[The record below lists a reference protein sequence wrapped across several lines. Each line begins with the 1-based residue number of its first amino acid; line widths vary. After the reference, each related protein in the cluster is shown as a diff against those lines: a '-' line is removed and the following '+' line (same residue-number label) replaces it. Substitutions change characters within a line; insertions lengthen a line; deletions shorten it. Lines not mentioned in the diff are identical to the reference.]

1 MTDPETILEYW
12 FGDAPDDGTVAAQ
25 RGALWWSKSDAV
37 DEDIRARFETT
48 VQAAGRDELDD
59 WAATARG
66 RLALIIL
73 TDQFPR
79 NMYRGT
85 PAAFAFDAK
94 ARALCLEGLAA
105 GQDRELRPIQRVFWY
120 MPLEHSEDLAH
131 QDRSVAL
138 FRELRDEVG
147 AQLRETFQVNLDF
160 AVRHQEIIQRF
171 GRFPHRN
178 AILGR
183 TSTPEELAFLEEPGS
198 SF

>member
-1 MTDPETILEYW
+1 MMEPETILKYW
-12 FGDAPDDGTVAAQ
+12 FGDSPDDGTVAAQ
-25 RGALWWSKSDAV
+25 RSSLWWSKDDAV
-37 DEDIRARFETT
+37 DDDIRERFETT

-59 WAATARG
+59 WAATAQG
-66 RLALIIL
+66 RLALVIL

-94 ARALCLEGLAA
+94 ARALCLEGLAS

-120 MPLEHSEDLAH
+120 MPLEHSEDRAH

-138 FRELRDEVG
+138 FRELLDEVG
-147 AQLRETFQVNLDF
+147 AEQRGTFQVNLDF

-183 TSTPEELAFLEEPGS
+183 ISTPEELAFLEEPGS